1 MEKKKNSL
9 DFRRLERIKMEKI
22 IEIDIL
28 DKHDLVEK
36 YNDQKLASDLIS
48 YILEQ
53 AMFIKKQDKVKII
66 IDKKCDIDI
75 NVEDIIKNGLK
86 EEYDKLVRIYQLTNI
101 KQVILF
107 VLGITFLFLSSLVE
121 EGIGKEILLIS
132 GWVPIWETIEIELF
146 GDLEV
151 KRKRNILKKLLKS
164 TIELKK

>member
-1 MEKKKNSL
+1 
-9 DFRRLERIKMEKI
+9 MEKI

-75 NVEDIIKNGLK
+75 NVEDIIKKGLK

-107 VLGITFLFLSSLVE
+107 VLGITFLFLSSLVG

-164 TIELKK
+164 TIEVKK

>member
-1 MEKKKNSL
+1 
-9 DFRRLERIKMEKI
+9 MEKI

-107 VLGITFLFLSSLVE
+107 VLGITFLFLSSLIE

>member
-1 MEKKKNSL
+1 
-9 DFRRLERIKMEKI
+9 MEKI

-75 NVEDIIKNGLK
+75 NVEDIIKKGLK

-107 VLGITFLFLSSLVE
+107 VLGITFLFLSSLIE

-164 TIELKK
+164 TIEEKK

>member
-1 MEKKKNSL
+1 
-9 DFRRLERIKMEKI
+9 MEKI

>member
-9 DFRRLERIKMEKI
+9 DFRILERIKMEKI